1 MVRELNVHQCSA
13 IHTVTRLD
21 YTKMKIWY
29 KLCVFVTY
37 KSDHKG
43 EGSIFA
49 NVSLFIQKSKNT
61 F

>member
-1 MVRELNVHQCSA
+1 MVRELNVYQCSA
-13 IHTVTRLD
+13 IHTVKRLD

-29 KLCVFVTY
+29 KLCVFVTC